1 MAIENDDAAL
11 TGGEQTH
18 APVTPAVPAEPAPN
32 ETARQTVRK
41 AFEQAQAKAAERD
54 EREQRAP
61 RTPAESILQAVAD
74 RAMADGEDP
83 GKPTL
88 DRTRDQQGRFVRGE
102 GQEQAPVEKPAEAAP
117 DAAQP
122 PQPGAIALRPPNG
135 WNAAAKVLYA
145 NLPPEV
151 KEAVAKREGE
161 VAAGAQ
167 ARAQELQPYRGL
179 ETYTPVIHASG
190 LTHAEFTKRAVEWEQ
205 ALNTQSLNTALH
217 VTGLAWQRA
226 TDPVEKQILQ
236 VHYQALAQAMQQ
248 RGRLAPQQAAQN
260 FQQQQFQQPQPQQPD
275 DLEARI
281 QKVIAERD
289 AHQTVDEFLADP
301 QNIHAETVADHM
313 AWLIGSKQ
321 ADSLEQA
328 YDMACHAHPEIRA
341 LLTRQASATPGSVSE
356 TDRARRQA
364 SEARAAAKATVGAP
378 SGPRPEQKD
387 NRPPNA
393 TVRYDVR
400 RAFEQVRDRD
410 L

>member
-1 MAIENDDAAL
+1 MDIENDAAL
-11 TGGEQTH
+11 TGGEQTP
-18 APVTPAVPAEPAPN
+18 APVTPAPAEPAPH
-32 ETARQTVRK
+32 ETAKQTVLR
-41 AFEQAQAKAAERD
+41 AFEQAKAKAAERD
-54 EREQRAP
+54 EPRAP
-61 RTPAESILQAVAD
+61 RAPAATEDS
-74 RAMADGEDP
+74 GEDP

-102 GQEQAPVEKPAEAAP
+102 GQEQAPVEKAAEAAP
-117 DAAQP
+117 EAAEQPKDALV
-122 PQPGAIALRPPNG
+122 ALRPPNG
-135 WNAAAKVLYA
+135 WSPAAKVLYA

-161 VAAGAQ
+161 AAAGAQ
-167 ARAQELQPYRGL
+167 ARAREVEKYRGL
-179 ETYTPVIHASG
+179 ETYTPVIEASG
-190 LTHAEFTKRAVEWEQ
+190 ITHAEFTKRAVEWEQ

-248 RGRLAPQQAAQN
+248 RGRLAPQQAVQN
-260 FQQQQFQQPQPQQPD
+260 FQQQPQPQQPE

-281 QKVIAERD
+281 QKVIAERE
-289 AHQTVDEFLADP
+289 AHQTVDEFLSDP

-341 LLTRQASATPGSVSE
+341 LLIRQASATPGSVSE

-387 NRPPNA
+387 TRPPNA
-393 TVRYDVR
+393 PVRYDVR
-400 RAFEQVRDRD
+400 RAYQQVLDRQT
-410 L
+410 